1 MGPVANKKRKWYIL
15 SMAQKQCRVTATD
28 FNGIDHTVTVEADSV
43 YLAAAR
49 GLAELRRHGWVGEIA
64 AGINVIQ
71 VVIHENRDVTHTVS
85 YGKLVEWAGRTA
97 IGVKITAQPR

>member
-1 MGPVANKKRKWYIL
+1 
-15 SMAQKQCRVTATD
+15 MADKQCRVTIED
-28 FNGIDHTVTVEADSV
+28 LNGIAHTVTVEADSV

-71 VVIHENRDVTHTVS
+71 VSIHENREVAHAVS
-85 YGKLVEWAGRTA
+85 FRKLVDWTARTA
-97 IGVKITAQPR
+97 GGPAEVTRRRTVRELLGL

>member
-1 MGPVANKKRKWYIL
+1 
-15 SMAQKQCRVTATD
+15 MAQKQCRVTATD
-28 FNGIDHTVTVEADSV
+28 LNGIDHAVIVEADSV

-71 VVIHENRDVTHTVS
+71 VVIHENRDVTHSVS
-85 YGKLVEWAGRTA
+85 YRKLVEWAGRTA
-97 IGVKITAQPR
+97 GGPAEMTRRAGVRAVLGLSGAEK